1 MISAA
6 LAMLETDEQRN
17 ILSEFYEENKNRF
30 YSIAYARLH
39 SSEEAEDAVQE
50 TFLRIVKYPNRF
62 FTIEPHKRLPYAV
75 IIIRN
80 IVLQILEEKG
90 KYSMLEMILVFTII
104 ALILG
109 TAIMPAIK
117 KARESTRKVQDIS
130 IAKTI
135 HNTIYE
141 GLLIDKIEY
150 PEKDIF
156 IVVEK
161 DSEVSPGLNAGYRK
175 SVLNYLHDNMIKV
188 PYETKFDETK
198 KFLIKINIYT

>member
-1 MISAA
+1 MKKI
-6 LAMLETDEQRN
+6 DDR
-17 ILSEFYEENKNRF
+17 
-30 YSIAYARLH
+30 
-39 SSEEAEDAVQE
+39 
-50 TFLRIVKYPNRF
+50 VKYN
-62 FTIEPHKRLPYAV
+62 TIEL
-75 IIIRN
+75 IF
-80 IVLQILEEKG
+80 
-90 KYSMLEMILVFTII
+90 VFTII
-104 ALILG
+104 ALVISS
-109 TAIMPAIK
+109 AIIPTIK
-117 KARESTRKVQDIS
+117 KTRESTRKVQDIAS
-130 IAKTI
+130 AKTI

-198 KFLIKINIYT
+198 KFLIKIEPDGEVSIYVGSYFGDRVYPNPTGVYQQ

>member
-1 MISAA
+1 MKKI
-6 LAMLETDEQRN
+6 
-17 ILSEFYEENKNRF
+17 
-30 YSIAYARLH
+30 
-39 SSEEAEDAVQE
+39 
-50 TFLRIVKYPNRF
+50 
-62 FTIEPHKRLPYAV
+62 
-75 IIIRN
+75 
-80 IVLQILEEKG
+80 EEKG

-104 ALILG
+104 ALILS

-198 KFLIKINIYT
+198 KFLIKIEPDGEVSIYVGSYFGDRVYPNPTGVYQQQ